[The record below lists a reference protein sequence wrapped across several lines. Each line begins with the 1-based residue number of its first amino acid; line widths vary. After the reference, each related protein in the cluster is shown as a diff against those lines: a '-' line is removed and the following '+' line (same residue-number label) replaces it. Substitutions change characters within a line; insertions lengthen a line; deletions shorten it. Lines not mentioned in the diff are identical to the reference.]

1 MVKPRLPSL
10 TLRKSLSGAQEEG
23 ISDALDNPLFDR
35 SSGAASADGEQ
46 PDDPGAIDPTVDAAP
61 EGAGGPKNL
70 EVDIDAAR
78 ALDQDQ
84 ETDDT

>member
-1 MVKPRLPSL
+1 MFGQWLLSL
-10 TLRKSLSGAQEEG
+10 TLRKSLLDVQEEG

-61 EGAGGPKNL
+61 EGAGVPKNL

>member
-1 MVKPRLPSL
+1 M
-10 TLRKSLSGAQEEG
+10 LRGAQEEG

-46 PDDPGAIDPTVDAAP
+46 PDDPGAIDPTVDATP